1 MVHDPFQ
8 PFRPSRESGADR
20 WFKAFRKHSPWAV
33 GLAYCASYARPP
45 AAVTLDIDDTVDAV
59 HGHQQL
65 SLFNAHHDE
74 RCFMPIHVYDI
85 ATSRPVAILL
95 RSGKTRPDIR
105 SDVMSA
111 AWCAASAATGPP
123 RSWRS
128 AAMATTD
135 APRWWRGA
143 RPTPSTI
150 FGLPGN
156 AVLSR
161 LLDEAAD
168 DVRVRRAEEQVP
180 VLRR

>member
-123 RSWRS
+123 RS
-128 AAMATTD
+128 
-135 APRWWRGA
+135 
-143 RPTPSTI
+143 
-150 FGLPGN
+150 
-156 AVLSR
+156 
-161 LLDEAAD
+161 
-168 DVRVRRAEEQVP
+168 
-180 VLRR
+180 